1 MPTRECLPTRRSS
14 WTQKARIGGHTF
26 YLSCGEFA
34 DGRPGELWIEAA
46 KAGTFSRGVLGAL
59 ARVASVA
66 LQCGTPLAE
75 LVKALEGLRFPP
87 DGPVEGSPA
96 AREAA
101 SVADWVAVELRA
113 AYLTPGGEAKVAGH
127 TPEPWRSGA

>member
-1 MPTRECLPTRRSS
+1 
-14 WTQKARIGGHTF
+14 
-26 YLSCGEFA
+26 
-34 DGRPGELWIEAA
+34 
-46 KAGTFSRGVLGAL
+46 
-59 ARVASVA
+59 
-66 LQCGTPLAE
+66 
-75 LVKALEGLRFPP
+75 VKALEGLRFPP

>member
-14 WTQKARIGGHTF
+14 WTQKARVGGQTV
-26 YLSCGEFA
+26 YLCVGEFA
-34 DGRPGELWIEAA
+34 DGRPGEIFLDMH
-46 KAGTFSRGVLGAL
+46 KQGTFARGVLGAL

-75 LVKALEGLRFPP
+75 LVKALEGLCFPP
-87 DGPVEGSPA
+87 EGAVEGSPA

-101 SVADWVAVELRA
+101 SVADWVASELRA
-113 AYLTPGGEAKVAGH
+113 AYLTPAPEKVAGH
-127 TPEPWRSGA
+127 VSEAWRSGA